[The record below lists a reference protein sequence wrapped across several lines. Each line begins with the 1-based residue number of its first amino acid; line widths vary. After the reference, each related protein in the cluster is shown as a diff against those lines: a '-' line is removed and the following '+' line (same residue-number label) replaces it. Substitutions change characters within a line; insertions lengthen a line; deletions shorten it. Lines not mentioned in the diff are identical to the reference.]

1 VQLFS
6 FISRLLSILAI
17 VGLLTAP
24 MVAPSSAVAMDDASM
39 AGMSGM
45 ASVPD
50 DMPCCPNEKPSLP
63 GCAKSCPFAILCLA
77 KCFPAVPAVSV
88 VMPARVFVADVKT
101 SWDDNL
107 RDILPDP
114 PPPKPPRT

>member
-17 VGLLTAP
+17 AGLLIAP
-24 MVAPSSAVAMDDASM
+24 MAAPSSAAAMDVAMAGSTTAMSETASM
-39 AGMSGM
+39 PA
-45 ASVPD
+45 
-50 DMPCCPNEKPSLP
+50 DMPCCPNEKPALP

-88 VMPARVFVADVKT
+88 VMPARIFVADVTT

-107 RDILPDP
+107 RDLLPDP
-114 PPPKPPRT
+114 PP